1 MRRSNMLS
9 HYKLVSLYVAN
20 NGRSQNFSNIYRLV
34 SDIYDGAAWR
44 DYMPKVYALF
54 HAGRMCHQQGWIR
67 DWASLYVKGLK
78 EETHDEHTL
87 KMCKQNCLD
96 LLATFKPDTI
106 ACWDPVCRT
115 SQSPFAPIREPWFTA
130 MCEAYD
136 KEKKK
141 KNKQAK
147 KDRLRAKE
155 VKLARKLLR
164 QGMH

>member
-1 MRRSNMLS
+1 MSPTMRRSNMLS

-20 NGRSQNFSNIYRLV
+20 NGRSQNFSNIHRLV
-34 SDIYDGAAWR
+34 KDTYPHMSHQT
-44 DYMPKVYALF
+44 MMCHVYALF

-67 DWASLYVKGLK
+67 GIAKVYRNPGAYGMTSAQCQEDCRRLV
-78 EETHDEHTL
+78 
-87 KMCKQNCLD
+87 N
-96 LLATFKPDTI
+96 TFKHETI
-106 ACWDPVCRT
+106 ACWEAAARDYK
-115 SQSPFAPIREPWFTA
+115 SYFNA

-136 KEKKK
+136 KEKDK